1 MGSSN
6 LTGAGLGRKEEAGN
20 YELNVRLEEYS
31 DVKFATDEFEEI
43 WNKSVELSAES
54 ISNLMSKS
62 CLAEISPYHLYMKFL
77 MEYFGPDFDEDR
89 SRDWPKHKKLAYQ
102 VDAVNEAL
110 QKLEKHNGLF
120 LADVVGLG
128 KTVIA
133 SAVAQAL
140 RHQHAHDYSILVVSP
155 PALQEHWEK
164 TLKEFLSVHIDYK
177 TPGTLEDVS
186 GDASRYDLIIVDESH
201 RFRNKG
207 TEQYERLQE
216 ICKARTTT
224 GRKKKVLL
232 ISATPLNNRP
242 DDLHNQISLFLDG
255 DDCSLT
261 DQPLAQYFKDIRKE
275 HGNIQRLSNRKQAQ
289 EQTQQL
295 YGRVRSRVIEKIA
308 IRRTRADLKENK
320 RYANDLARRGVSF
333 PSAKLEPICYELPKN
348 LEKLYDKTID
358 IISGRGKGPKLQYI
372 RYQVR
377 DLAHKQTGIRQG
389 PEGRSKQLV
398 HLMKVLLLK
407 RMDSS
412 FYAFKETLGRFIK
425 SSQAMLKM
433 IEKGWV
439 IVPEDAK
446 EHKLVLEEKADEI
459 LAVLDEGDR
468 ESRRIGIEDL
478 PIGFEQGVRSDLNIL
493 LKLEAEWSSALE
505 GGDPKFETFAS
516 SLDRMLGIKANP
528 EQKLVVFT
536 ESADT
541 KEHLSVK
548 LAKLSYNCMAVDSNN
563 AARMLSAIQG
573 NFDAN
578 LSPARQKD
586 DCHILITTDVLA
598 EGVNLH
604 RANAVVNYDTPWNV
618 IRLMQRIG
626 RINRIGTKAKTVT
639 AYNFLPTP
647 RMSPDLT
654 LEKRALVKAQ
664 AFHSA
669 LGADSQIYSDEE
681 EVLSFRIFEN
691 NLDEDRSKELSF
703 REELRAFKEN
713 NQKEYEH
720 IKDMG
725 LKLRNGVANNK
736 LKKQTF
742 IFARTADRTTSSFYL
757 VGPKAGELQHLDFIE
772 SAKLLRCERSR
783 KTAPL
788 HEQHYPQVALAK
800 KEFQQK
806 QQQEMHD
813 SRMQSTS
820 LLSPRMRSAVKDLKA
835 LISYPETTNEQK
847 ELFKKAI
854 ELVLRESRHRFNR
867 ELGEFIGKP
876 GSLSFSPKRV
886 AEIANFILESLP
898 DEMPQRDAKEADIS
912 PTVVIAQSYK

>member
-6 LTGAGLGRKEEAGN
+6 LTGAGLGREGGTGN
-20 YELNVRLEEYS
+20 YELNVRLEAYS
-31 DVKFATDEFEEI
+31 DVRFATDEFEDI
-43 WNKSVELSAES
+43 WNESVELPAES
-54 ISNLMSKS
+54 ISALMNKS
-62 CLAEISPYHLYMKFL
+62 CLAEISPYQLYMKFL
-77 MEYFGPDFDEDR
+77 MEYFGPDFDEDK
-89 SRDWPKHKKLAYQ
+89 SRDWPNHKKLAYQ

-110 QKLEKHNGLF
+110 QKLERHDGLF

-140 RHQHAHDYSILVVSP
+140 RHQHTHDYSILVVCP
-155 PALQEHWEK
+155 PALLDHWRK
-164 TLKEFLSVHIDYK
+164 TLKSFLSVSIDCQ
-177 TPGTLEDVS
+177 TPGTLEK
-186 GDASRYDLIIVDESH
+186 AIEYAPWYDLVIVDESH

-216 ICKARTTT
+216 ICKTRTRT
-224 GRKKKVLL
+224 GRRKKVLL

-242 DDLHNQISLFLDG
+242 DDLYNQINLFLDG

-275 HGNIQRLSNRKQAQ
+275 HGNIQRLPSRKKAK
-289 EQTQQL
+289 EQVQQL
-295 YGRVRSRVIEKIA
+295 YARVRSRVIEKIA

-320 RYANDLARRGVSF
+320 RYANDLEKRKVSF
-333 PSAKLEPICYELPKN
+333 PSAKLEPICYELPLG

-358 IISGRGKGPKLQYI
+358 TISGKGKGQKLQYI

-433 IEKGWV
+433 IEKGWI

-446 EHKLVLEEKADEI
+446 EHRLVLEERADEI
-459 LAVLDEGDR
+459 LAVLDEDVR
-468 ESRRIGIEDL
+468 ESRKIDIEDL
-478 PIGFEQGVRSDLNIL
+478 PKGFEQGVRKDLGVL
-493 LKLEAEWSSALE
+493 TKLEAEWSSVLE
-505 GGDPKFETFAS
+505 GGDPKFETFTS
-516 SLDRMLGIKANP
+516 CLGRMLGIKTNP

-541 KEHLSVK
+541 MRYLSEK
-548 LAKLSYNCMAVDSNN
+548 LAKSPYGCLAVDSNN
-563 AARMLSAIQG
+563 ADRLLPAIKG

-578 LSPARQKD
+578 FSPASQKD

-626 RINRIGTKAKTVT
+626 RINRIGTKAKTIT

-647 RMSPDLT
+647 KMSLDLT

-681 EVLSFRIFEN
+681 EVISFRIFEN

-703 REELRAFKEN
+703 REELRAFKEK
-713 NQKEYEH
+713 NQKEYEY
-720 IKDMG
+720 IKGLG

-742 IFARTADRTTSSFYL
+742 VFARTADRMTSSFYL
-757 VGPKAGELQHLDFIE
+757 VGPKAGVIQPLDFIE
-772 SAKLLRCERSR
+772 SAGLLCCDKAR
-783 KTAPL
+783 KAAPL
-788 HEQHYPQVALAK
+788 HDQHYPQVEQAK
-800 KEFQQK
+800 KEFEQK
-806 QQQEMHD
+806 QEQEMQN
-813 SRMQSTS
+813 SRKHSTAQ
-820 LLSPRMRSAVKDLKA
+820 LSPRMRSTAKDLRA
-835 LISYPETTNEQK
+835 LINHPETTNEQK
-847 ELFKKAI
+847 DLFKKAL
-854 ELVLRESRHRFNR
+854 ELVLRESRHKFNR
-867 ELGEFIGKP
+867 ELNEFINKP
-876 GSLSFSPKRV
+876 GSSSFSPNRV
-886 AEIANFILESLP
+886 VEIASFIMRSLP
-898 DEMPQRDAKEADIS
+898 DEMPQRDAREADIS